1 MPIIMLTCSD
11 TYWRINIKN
20 ETETNGGEIMNYKGL
35 VWVSSLASIFLFL
48 PSLAI
53 KLWEFIT
60 GAPWHQKRW
69 LVYSLLAILFIQIIK
84 IRLRFRKNRSGLDSH
99 DSLVFLAKQRLAKGE
114 LSIEEFRQIREE
126 LKQS

>member
-1 MPIIMLTCSD
+1 LPIIMV
-11 TYWRINIKN
+11 TYGDAYWLVNIKN
-20 ETETNGGEIMNYKGL
+20 ETETNGGERMKHKGL

-60 GAPWHQKRW
+60 GASWHQKRW
-69 LVYSLLAILFIQIIK
+69 LVYSLVVMLLIQIIK
-84 IRLRFRKNRSGLDSH
+84 IRLRFRKRTSGLDSH
-99 DSLVFLAKQRLAKGE
+99 DSLVFLAKQRLVKGE

-126 LKQS
+126 LKQG